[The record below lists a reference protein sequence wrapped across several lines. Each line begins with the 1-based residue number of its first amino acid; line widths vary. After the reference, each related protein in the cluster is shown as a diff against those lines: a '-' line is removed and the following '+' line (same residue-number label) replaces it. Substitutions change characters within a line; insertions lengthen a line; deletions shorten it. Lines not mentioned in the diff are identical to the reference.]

1 MVFKFSNMSKLFTV
15 ILVCFVT
22 LINAQ
27 QSKLADQEKI
37 QELYQQFRVKEIQ
50 DSILALNLAQKGSV
64 KIGEIAENGE
74 RISLVRFEPNGFPV
88 FYATDNSNAS
98 ATVGTNLVVAGATN
112 GYGLTGNGMVIGE
125 WDGGSVLG
133 THQELTGRVTQI
145 DNPSSLSD
153 HSTHVAGTMIASG
166 VVANAKGMATAANIS
181 AYDFYNDDS
190 EMTAFSA
197 TGIISNHSY
206 GRITGWRNDNG
217 TWKWY
222 GDTAISGVEDY
233 MFGFYSLNA
242 RSWDLIANA
251 APNYLIVKS
260 AGNDRNDE
268 LPASVTS
275 HEIYDNGNWIVSTV
289 SRPADG
295 GTDGYDCISSS
306 GNAKNIL
313 TVGAVGDIP
322 GGWSQAS
329 DVNMS
334 SFSGWGPTD
343 DGRIKPDIVANGVSL
358 YSSGKSNN
366 TDYYSSSGT
375 SMSAPNA
382 TGSMAL
388 LQEMYNDSNNVYMN
402 ASSLKALVI
411 HTANEAGLV
420 GPDFKFGWGLL
431 NVKGAADLIADT
443 SSNRILEASLTN
455 NSIDTYTF
463 YSDGTTDIE
472 ATIVWNDPAH
482 SLIAASLDPTTSM
495 LVNDLDLRVSNGT
508 GTIKTPWIANGTTP
522 SVAATKG
529 DNTKDNVENV
539 IFDSPSIGIYT
550 FTVSHKGSLAASQ
563 SYSLIISGIQLTPVS
578 PPPTPTFTVTAT
590 SICEGDSV
598 IFTDTSTGNPTSVN
612 WTFQGGSPATSA
624 SSNPGIVYATAGS
637 YTVKLFA
644 TNINGT
650 DSLIQN
656 NFITVTAPAVVTT
669 TSLAD
674 VCMSSGSVA
683 LSGGLPTGGTW
694 SGTGVS
700 SGAFD
705 PMAVGIGVYA
715 LTYTVV
721 SGACTTSASESIAVV
736 SPPTPIFPAFAAGFC
751 DNSTP
756 FLLSGAT
763 PAGGVYSGPGVTSNI
778 FSAAVAGIGSHA
790 LTYTYTDPS
799 GCIGSAIS
807 AINVLPGVATSLGA
821 FADVCADAA
830 ILTLTG
836 GVPLGG
842 YYTGLGV
849 DTAVGTFNAII
860 AGTGIHTI
868 TYFGSG
874 GVCLSASTST
884 ITVNALPTVSLVAL
898 SSECLSTTS
907 VTLSGGT
914 PIGGTYSGTA
924 ITSGVFNPST
934 AGLGT
939 HWVYYS
945 YTDPLTSC
953 SGIDSASVN
962 VVNNIQSTISDTTV
976 CENQV
981 SFILSSGSPSGGI
994 YSGIGIVANT
1004 FDPAIA
1010 GVGVY
1015 TITYTN
1021 VVNSCAISG
1030 TAVFTVD
1037 PLPSVILAPFNSIC
1051 LTGGSVTLSGGLPL
1065 GGVYSGVGITN
1076 NILDPAVN
1084 GTGTMTITYSYTQN
1098 GCSNSATQ
1106 LIDIDAGSPGITNI
1120 RNSYC
1125 VNENSVPF
1133 LGSPSGGTYSGS
1145 GIIDSIFD
1153 PNQAGVGIHAIT
1165 YTTTGACAGTTSY
1178 SVQVN
1183 PKPTVGAVSG
1193 PLISSQNSV
1202 ASYTVNPQNG
1212 AYYNWSITGGSMVT
1226 NSNNQITVNWDSNS
1240 VGLLQVV
1247 IYDPN
1252 GCSDTAKVTVELWPV
1267 GVADVWSESGI
1278 QLYPNPVQEYINFKG
1293 LLKTQSSVELQ
1304 IFDITGQQV
1313 WYQELE
1319 VSNGESHWKVAV
1331 NTWSSGSYFYV
1342 LKTESEIIQKG
1353 EFIKQ

>member
-1 MVFKFSNMSKLFTV
+1 
-15 ILVCFVT
+15 
-22 LINAQ
+22 
-27 QSKLADQEKI
+27 
-37 QELYQQFRVKEIQ
+37 
-50 DSILALNLAQKGSV
+50 
-64 KIGEIAENGE
+64 
-74 RISLVRFEPNGFPV
+74 
-88 FYATDNSNAS
+88 
-98 ATVGTNLVVAGATN
+98 
-112 GYGLTGNGMVIGE
+112 
-125 WDGGSVLG
+125 
-133 THQELTGRVTQI
+133 
-145 DNPSSLSD
+145 
-153 HSTHVAGTMIASG
+153 
-166 VVANAKGMATAANIS
+166 
-181 AYDFYNDDS
+181 
-190 EMTAFSA
+190 
-197 TGIISNHSY
+197 
-206 GRITGWRNDNG
+206 
-217 TWKWY
+217 
-222 GDTAISGVEDY
+222 
-233 MFGFYSLNA
+233 
-242 RSWDLIANA
+242 
-251 APNYLIVKS
+251 
-260 AGNDRNDE
+260 
-268 LPASVTS
+268 
-275 HEIYDNGNWIVSTV
+275 
-289 SRPADG
+289 
-295 GTDGYDCISSS
+295 
-306 GNAKNIL
+306 
-313 TVGAVGDIP
+313 
-322 GGWSQAS
+322 
-329 DVNMS
+329 
-334 SFSGWGPTD
+334 
-343 DGRIKPDIVANGVSL
+343 
-358 YSSGKSNN
+358 
-366 TDYYSSSGT
+366 
-375 SMSAPNA
+375 
-382 TGSMAL
+382 
-388 LQEMYNDSNNVYMN
+388 
-402 ASSLKALVI
+402 
-411 HTANEAGLV
+411 
-420 GPDFKFGWGLL
+420 
-431 NVKGAADLIADT
+431 
-443 SSNRILEASLTN
+443 
-455 NSIDTYTF
+455 
-463 YSDGTTDIE
+463 
-472 ATIVWNDPAH
+472 
-482 SLIAASLDPTTSM
+482 
-495 LVNDLDLRVSNGT
+495 
-508 GTIKTPWIANGTTP
+508 
-522 SVAATKG
+522 
-529 DNTKDNVENV
+529 
-539 IFDSPSIGIYT
+539 
-550 FTVSHKGSLAASQ
+550 
-563 SYSLIISGIQLTPVS
+563 
-578 PPPTPTFTVTAT
+578 
-590 SICEGDSV
+590 
-598 IFTDTSTGNPTSVN
+598 
-612 WTFQGGSPATSA
+612 
-624 SSNPGIVYATAGS
+624 
-637 YTVKLFA
+637 
-644 TNINGT
+644 
-650 DSLIQN
+650 
-656 NFITVTAPAVVTT
+656 
-669 TSLAD
+669 
-674 VCMSSGSVA
+674 
-683 LSGGLPTGGTW
+683 
-694 SGTGVS
+694 
-700 SGAFD
+700 
-705 PMAVGIGVYA
+705 
-715 LTYTVV
+715 
-721 SGACTTSASESIAVV
+721 
-736 SPPTPIFPAFAAGFC
+736 
-751 DNSTP
+751 
-756 FLLSGAT
+756 
-763 PAGGVYSGPGVTSNI
+763 
-778 FSAAVAGIGSHA
+778 
-790 LTYTYTDPS
+790 
-799 GCIGSAIS
+799 
-807 AINVLPGVATSLGA
+807 
-821 FADVCADAA
+821 
-830 ILTLTG
+830 
-836 GVPLGG
+836 
-842 YYTGLGV
+842 
-849 DTAVGTFNAII
+849 
-860 AGTGIHTI
+860 
-868 TYFGSG
+868 
-874 GVCLSASTST
+874 
-884 ITVNALPTVSLVAL
+884 
-898 SSECLSTTS
+898 
-907 VTLSGGT
+907 
-914 PIGGTYSGTA
+914 
-924 ITSGVFNPST
+924 FNPST

-1331 NTWSSGSYFYV
+1331 NSWSSGSYFYV